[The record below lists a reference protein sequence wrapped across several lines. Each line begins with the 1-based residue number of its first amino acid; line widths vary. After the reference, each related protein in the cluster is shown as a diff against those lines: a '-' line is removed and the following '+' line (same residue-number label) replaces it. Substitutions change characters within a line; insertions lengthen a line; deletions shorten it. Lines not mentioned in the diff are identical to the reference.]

1 LDKLL
6 FLCSDGVHGNY
17 YMVQTNEAGHVK
29 CVYEGDKP
37 SYDVS
42 QFIPVPVSKGYFMH
56 YIRLVYNT
64 NMHGRLSCCWQHTNI
79 YL

>member
-1 LDKLL
+1 
-6 FLCSDGVHGNY
+6 
-17 YMVQTNEAGHVK
+17 MVQTNEAGHVK

-42 QFIPVPVSKGYFMH
+42 QFIPVAVSKGYFMH

-64 NMHGRLSCCWQHTNI
+64 NMQGRLSCC
-79 YL
+79 